1 MPNGP
6 SSSVV
11 AAVSSLG
18 IVLTSAEHIAPLK
31 LVKLD
36 RHISMGQVVSLNLR
50 RLVIHLE
57 SAPVSPRLTI
67 LTEVLLAI
75 HLLFILL
82 CGAERNDWAI
92 LVATLG
98 AVFIIVARRGYHDGL
113 VTDIVAASGVD
124 RLVHQVLQPARLLQI
139 ACILRIHYLKQD
151 LLHVSLIGLVLN
163 DLGELYAVDF
173 GCNEALH
180 FVEKAL
186 LLGQDWLQSCGDLRG
201 HQGMVNVLEAVFG
214 GGCRFGGRLGGDI

>member
-1 MPNGP
+1 MPNGT

-18 IVLTSAEHIAPLK
+18 IVLTSAENIAPLK

-36 RHISMGQVVSLNLR
+36 RHISVGQVVSLNLR

-67 LTEVLLAI
+67 LTEVLLAT

-113 VTDIVAASGVD
+113 VTDVVATCRVD

-139 ACILRIHYLKQD
+139 ARILRIHYLKED

-163 DLGELYAVDF
+163 DLGELYAVYF
-173 GCNEALH
+173 GRDEALH

-186 LLGQDWLQSCGDLRG
+186 LLG
-201 HQGMVNVLEAVFG
+201 
-214 GGCRFGGRLGGDI
+214 